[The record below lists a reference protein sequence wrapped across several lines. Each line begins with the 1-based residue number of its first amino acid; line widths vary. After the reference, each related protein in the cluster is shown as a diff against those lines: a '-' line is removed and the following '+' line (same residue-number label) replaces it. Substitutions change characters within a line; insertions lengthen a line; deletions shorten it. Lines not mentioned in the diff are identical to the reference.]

1 MLDAVNAERAKVG
14 LPQLCYNKKLNAAA
28 QAHSEDQARYKQMTH
43 TGSDGSSLGQRV
55 TAQNFVWSNVGEN
68 VAAGQ
73 RDVASVMEGWMN
85 SPGHRANILN
95 KEFKFFGMG
104 YSTGGETPYWT
115 QNFGNGA
122 SEECDNGSRID
133 SAYTSSPMPA
143 ASTAAPKP
151 VTQTPAQTSAPA
163 TPCPSSPAPTEAP
176 TPAPSQAKPLSRCPV
191 N

>member
-1 MLDAVNAERAKVG
+1 MCARRLALYCVALVAFATGVDAQSLRGLQAYPSASAFSKQMLDAVNAERANVG

-122 SEECDNGSRID
+122 
-133 SAYTSSPMPA
+133 
-143 ASTAAPKP
+143 
-151 VTQTPAQTSAPA
+151 
-163 TPCPSSPAPTEAP
+163 
-176 TPAPSQAKPLSRCPV
+176 
-191 N
+191 